1 MANQLAHVPRF
12 RHPGNQ
18 NRNEDEPPPPQPV
31 VNFWEEQIPG
41 HGNGR
46 QRNGQQRHGQQPQA
60 ARVPRL
66 EQPGNPSGPDNPVL
80 PAVHGPNNPVLPAAH
95 PVIPAAQVPRLE
107 QPGNPVPP
115 AAQGPDNPVPPVARG
130 PRLRRQP
137 ARGPRLQH
145 PGNPPPPARGPRSRR
160 QPARGPRLL
169 PPMNLPP
176 PQPNINLLEEEEEE
190 DPHQDNDEANNDDNV
205 DDDYVDIDR
214 IDPVPFREEILPP
227 PLFLGGIT
235 VRAEP
240 GTNIRLFTLGS
251 VDEEID
257 ENDDNPRHC
266 MFCLVNKAILSTSCC
281 PTNPSVCKNCMHV
294 LFVGKFVGR
303 QCLNCQRYTVDYV
316 LNSN

>member
-1 MANQLAHVPRF
+1 
-12 RHPGNQ
+12 
-18 NRNEDEPPPPQPV
+18 
-31 VNFWEEQIPG
+31 
-41 HGNGR
+41 
-46 QRNGQQRHGQQPQA
+46 
-60 ARVPRL
+60 
-66 EQPGNPSGPDNPVL
+66 
-80 PAVHGPNNPVLPAAH
+80 
-95 PVIPAAQVPRLE
+95 
-107 QPGNPVPP
+107 
-115 AAQGPDNPVPPVARG
+115 
-130 PRLRRQP
+130 
-137 ARGPRLQH
+137 
-145 PGNPPPPARGPRSRR
+145 
-160 QPARGPRLL
+160 L

-176 PQPNINLLEEEEEE
+176 PQPNINLLEEEEE

-266 MFCLVNKAILSTSCC
+266 MLCLVNKAMLSTSCC

>member
-1 MANQLAHVPRF
+1 MSNQLDHVPRY
-12 RHPGNQ
+12 RHPGNP

-31 VNFWEEQIPG
+31 VNVWEEQVQG

-46 QRNGQQRHGQQPQA
+46 QRHGRQRHGRQRHGRQRHGRRIHGHQRQA
-60 ARVPRL
+60 DRVPRL
-66 EQPGNPSGPDNPVL
+66 E
-80 PAVHGPNNPVLPAAH
+80 H
-95 PVIPAAQVPRLE
+95 PRNQVPPVAQGPE
-107 QPGNPVPP
+107 NPVPP
-115 AAQGPDNPVPPVARG
+115 
-130 PRLRRQP
+130 P
-137 ARGPRLQH
+137 ALVPRLQLQQARVSRLEH
-145 PGNPPPPARGPRSRR
+145 SGNTQPPA
-160 QPARGPRLL
+160 
-169 PPMNLPP
+169 
-176 PQPNINLLEEEEEE
+176 
-190 DPHQDNDEANNDDNV
+190 
-205 DDDYVDIDR
+205 DDYVDIDR
-214 IDPVPFREEILPP
+214 INPQPFREEILPP

>member
-1 MANQLAHVPRF
+1 MANHLADVPRF
-12 RHPGNQ
+12 RHPGNP

-31 VNFWEEQIPG
+31 VNFWEEQVPG

-46 QRNGQQRHGQQPQA
+46 QRHGRRRHRLRRQ
-60 ARVPRL
+60 ARVPRVGH
-66 EQPGNPSGPDNPVL
+66 PG
-80 PAVHGPNNPVLPAAH
+80 
-95 PVIPAAQVPRLE
+95 
-107 QPGNPVPP
+107 
-115 AAQGPDNPVPPVARG
+115 NPVPPVARVPENPALPVARVPENPVIPVALV
-130 PRLRRQP
+130 PRLQRHP
-137 ARGPRLQH
+137 ARVPRLQH
-145 PGNPPPPARGPRSRR
+145 TGNAQPPAS
-160 QPARGPRLL
+160 
-169 PPMNLPP
+169 
-176 PQPNINLLEEEEEE
+176 
-190 DPHQDNDEANNDDNV
+190 D

-214 IDPVPFREEILPP
+214 IDPQPFREEILPP
-227 PLFLGGIT
+227 PIFLGGIT

-240 GTNIRLFTLGS
+240 GTSIRLFTLGS

-266 MFCLVNKAILSTSCC
+266 MLCLVNKATLSTSCC